1 MDNYFILKI
10 KGYSM
15 GFFKGTIRQLSER
28 FDSLGIKMTTIVKTN
43 ENDLGYN
50 YNIGINTTVKVLG
63 YDAKYFESL
72 CKEVEKIIGVPVDCG
87 LREELRIRTSKK
99 VTREMESDDAIY
111 ILSSEGKPRTD
122 GVGYIGRREFL
133 SLSEFTKERI
143 DNALTQFGL
152 RLV

>member
-10 KGYSM
+10 KGWTI
-15 GFFKGTIRQLSER
+15 GFFKGTIYELSER

-50 YNIGINTTVKVLG
+50 YNIGINTKVKVLG

-72 CKEVEKIIGVPVDCG
+72 CKEVEKIIGEPVNDG
-87 LREELRIRTSKK
+87 LREELRIASKKK
-99 VTREMESDDAIY
+99 VTREIESDAIY
-111 ILSSEGKPRTD
+111 ILSSDGKPRTD
-122 GVGYIGRREFL
+122 NASYIGRREFL

-143 DNALTQFGL
+143 DDALSQFGM

>member
-10 KGYSM
+10 KGWTM
-15 GFFKGTIRQLSER
+15 GFFKGTIEELHER
-28 FDSLGIKMTTIVKTN
+28 LESLGIKTTKVVNTN
-43 ENDLGYN
+43 VNDLDYN

-72 CKEVEKIIGVPVDCG
+72 CKEVEKIIGEPVDEG
-87 LREELRIRTSKK
+87 LRAELRIRTKKK
-99 VTREMESDDAIY
+99 VTREMESDAIY
-111 ILSSEGKPRTD
+111 ILSSEGKPRT
-122 GVGYIGRREFL
+122 GNVSWIGRREFL

-143 DNALTQFGL
+143 DAALSKFGL

>member
-10 KGYSM
+10 KGWTM
-15 GFFKGTIRQLSER
+15 GFFKGTIEELSER
-28 FDSLGIKMTTIVKTN
+28 LESLGIKTTKIVKTN

-50 YNIGINTTVKVLG
+50 YNLRINTTVKVLG

-72 CKEVEKIIGVPVDCG
+72 CKEVEKIIGAPLYDG
-87 LREELRIRTSKK
+87 LREELRIASRKK
-99 VTREMESDDAIY
+99 VTREMESDAIY
-111 ILSSEGKPRTD
+111 ILSSDGKPRTD
-122 GVGYIGRREFL
+122 SVSYIGRREFL

-143 DNALTQFGL
+143 ADAASHFGL

>member
-10 KGYSM
+10 KGWTM
-15 GFFKGTIRQLSER
+15 GFFKGTTEELSER
-28 FDSLGIKMTTIVKTN
+28 LESLGIKTTKIVKTN

-50 YNIGINTTVKVLG
+50 YNLGIETKVKVMG

-72 CKEVEKIIGVPVDCG
+72 CKEVEKIIGAPVDEE
-87 LREELRIRTSKK
+87 LRAELRIRTKKK
-99 VTREMESDDAIY
+99 VTREMESDAIY
-111 ILSSEGKPRTD
+111 ILSSDGKPRTN
-122 GVGYIGRREFL
+122 GVSWIGRREFL

-143 DNALTQFGL
+143 DAALSKFGL

>member
-10 KGYSM
+10 KGCSM
-15 GFFKGTIRQLSER
+15 GFFKGTTEELSER
-28 FDSLGIKMTTIVKTN
+28 LESLGIKTTKVVNTN
-43 ENDLGYN
+43 MNDLGYN

-72 CKEVEKIIGVPVDCG
+72 CKEVEKIIGAPVDEG
-87 LREELRIRTSKK
+87 LRAELRIRTKKK
-99 VTREMESDDAIY
+99 VTREMESDAIY
-111 ILSSEGKPRTD
+111 ILSSDGKPRTD
-122 GVGYIGRREFL
+122 SVSYIGRREFL

-143 DNALTQFGL
+143 ADALSHFGL

>member
-1 MDNYFILKI
+1 MDKYFILKI
-10 KGYSM
+10 KGWTM
-15 GFFKGTIRQLSER
+15 GFFKGTIYELGER
-28 FDSLGIKMTTIVKTN
+28 FESLGIQMTTIVKTN

-72 CKEVEKIIGVPVDCG
+72 CKEVEKIIGAPVDYG
-87 LREELRIRTSKK
+87 LREELRIRTKKK
-99 VTREMESDDAIY
+99 VTREMESDAIY
-111 ILSSEGKPRTD
+111 ILSSDGKPRTD
-122 GVGYIGRREFL
+122 SVSWIGRREFL

-143 DNALTQFGL
+143 DDALSHFGL